1 MVLACPTSSRKR
13 PTNNPAP
20 EPARP
25 AVLIDGRL
33 RWLHRLTLVAWWH
46 ATMPTVPQVQ
56 GRADRPARQQER
68 THTMTEAAMS
78 FAGNLTDQPEVRYTE
93 TGIRIDIG
101 GQTVH
106 PTVS

>member
-1 MVLACPTSSRKR
+1 MPDLQPQAPDQQPGTRAGTAGSLDRWPTS
-13 PTNNPAP
+13 
-20 EPARP
+20 
-25 AVLIDGRL
+25 L
-33 RWLHRLTLVAWWH
+33 LHRLPLVAWWH
-46 ATMPTVPQVQ
+46 ATVPTVPQVQ

>member
-1 MVLACPTSSRKR
+1 
-13 PTNNPAP
+13 
-20 EPARP
+20 
-25 AVLIDGRL
+25 
-33 RWLHRLTLVAWWH
+33 
-46 ATMPTVPQVQ
+46 
-56 GRADRPARQQER
+56 
-68 THTMTEAAMS
+68 MTQEAAMS